1 MDLTVV
7 RDAGI
12 EDARRLLEIYRYYVE
27 RTAISFEYDVPT
39 LAEFQARI
47 RKTAER
53 YPYLVV
59 EQKGTIQGFA
69 YAGPFVGRAAYG
81 WSCELTIYLDKSAQK
96 RGLGR
101 KLYEALEEKLRE
113 MGILNLYACIGY
125 PEEEDEYLNRN
136 SAGFHEHMGF
146 KKVGEF
152 RKCGYKFGRWYHM
165 IWMEKIIGEHHCACA
180 LRENGVKYKQ
190 VLPDAQIQYVDGTK

>member
-59 EQKGTIQGFA
+59 EQKGIIQGFA

-81 WSCELTIYLDKSAQK
+81 WSCELTIYLDKSAHK
-96 RGLGR
+96 RCLGR
-101 KLYEALEEKLRE
+101 KQYEELEEK
-113 MGILNLYACIGY
+113 I
-125 PEEEDEYLNRN
+125 
-136 SAGFHEHMGF
+136 
-146 KKVGEF
+146 
-152 RKCGYKFGRWYHM
+152 RKMR
-165 IWMEKIIGEHHCACA
+165 I
-180 LRENGVKYKQ
+180 
-190 VLPDAQIQYVDGTK
+190 